1 MGIQNDIDN
10 ATTPYSIPEP
20 PLGTIID
27 PDINNTASTYNL
39 ADQARGTG
47 LTALSPLTSGFQ
59 TTAYG
64 SPEQLATMRGL
75 GSFEPAATGGAQP
88 LADLQARQLET
99 YAPHL
104 AGLTQEETP
113 GDSTGDVGYVPEYP
127 TDGVVG
133 NSEVV
138 GTASNFDSMNINNN
152 LTGGFT
158 QAEYEQMIADYIAN
172 NPTAAPPA
180 AGYTGMTQEQIQ
192 AMINASAG
200 GGQPQGMTQEQ
211 IQAMIDSNQS
221 PYQGMTP
228 EEISAL
234 VSQQIASSGLGSF
247 DPSQFMAAG
256 SFDPSQFMAAG
267 SFDPSK
273 YVRLDQYSDFDPSKY
288 ITHDQFTQGIAGL
301 QQPNPSVGGAAVG
314 QQGMP
319 FLSGNRNTQFF

>member
-104 AGLTQEETP
+104 AGLTQEKTP
-113 GDSTGDVGYVPEYP
+113 GDSTGGVGYVPEYP

-158 QAEYEQMIADYIAN
+158 QAEYETNDSRLY
-172 NPTAAPPA
+172 
-180 AGYTGMTQEQIQ
+180 
-192 AMINASAG
+192 SK
-200 GGQPQGMTQEQ
+200 QPYCCSSCCWLYWY
-211 IQAMIDSNQS
+211 DSRTN
-221 PYQGMTP
+221 
-228 EEISAL
+228 
-234 VSQQIASSGLGSF
+234 SSN
-247 DPSQFMAAG
+247 D
-256 SFDPSQFMAAG
+256 
-267 SFDPSK
+267 
-273 YVRLDQYSDFDPSKY
+273 
-288 ITHDQFTQGIAGL
+288 
-301 QQPNPSVGGAAVG
+301 
-314 QQGMP
+314 
-319 FLSGNRNTQFF
+319 

>member
-10 ATTPYSIPEP
+10 ATTPNPIPDP

-39 ADQARGTG
+39 ADQARGAG
-47 LTALSPLTSGFQ
+47 FTALSPLTSGFQ

-75 GSFEPAATGGAQP
+75 GSFEPAATGGTQP

-104 AGLTQEETP
+104 IGPPPEDTTDGGTP
-113 GDSTGDVGYVPEYP
+113 GDIGYVPEYP
-127 TDGVVG
+127 TDGVPG
-133 NSEVV
+133 NSTVV
-138 GTASNFDSMNINNN
+138 GTASNYDPMNINNN

-200 GGQPQGMTQEQ
+200 GGQPQGMTQEEV
-211 IQAMIDSNQS
+211 QAMINSNAN

-228 EEISAL
+228 EEINAL
-234 VSQQIASSGLGSF
+234 VSQQIASSGL
-247 DPSQFMAAG
+247 G